1 MAQSVVCS
9 SAGAMPRLGRRQA
22 IALAGSG
29 MLAIGFV
36 NRAAAAAPA
45 DIQLN
50 VYRKGSLIGTHVI
63 RFSQTSSILKV
74 TSQIDLQVKVAFI
87 TVYSYQQTANDDW
100 ENGVLVRTR
109 IQTNDDGKET
119 LVQAEVR
126 DGQLAV
132 QGPSGSSTTQL
143 GAMTDISFWN
153 QAITQGPA
161 LIDSQTAEL
170 IKIQVEGGTKE
181 RIMVRGQAVEARRFS
196 MTGTKGRSGSVWY
209 DDAGSLVKAI
219 VTTRGETLDYE
230 L

>member
-1 MAQSVVCS
+1 
-9 SAGAMPRLGRRQA
+9 
-22 IALAGSG
+22 
-29 MLAIGFV
+29 MLALGFV

-63 RFSQTSSILKV
+63 RFSQAGGTLKV
-74 TSQIDLQVKVAFI
+74 TSQIDLRVKVAFI
-87 TVYSYQQTANDDW
+87 TVFAYQQTANDDW

-119 LVQAEVR
+119 LVQAEAR
-126 DGQLAV
+126 NGQLAV
-132 QGPSGSSTTQL
+132 QGPSGDPVTPL

-153 QAITQGPA
+153 QAITQGPV
-161 LIDSQTAEL
+161 LVDSQTAEL

-181 RIMVRGQAVEARRFS
+181 PIMVRGQSVEARRFS

-219 VTTRGETLDYE
+219 VTTRGETLEYQ

>member
-1 MAQSVVCS
+1 MAQSVACS
-9 SAGAMPRLGRRQA
+9 SAGATPRLDRRQA

-29 MLAIGFV
+29 MVVVGFV
-36 NRAAAAAPA
+36 NRVVAAAPA
-45 DIQLN
+45 NIQLN
-50 VYRKGSLIGTHVI
+50 VYRKGSPIGTHVI
-63 RFSQTSSILKV
+63 RFSQTSGILKV

-100 ENGVLVRTR
+100 ENGVLVRSR

-119 LVQAEVR
+119 LVRAEVR

>member
-1 MAQSVVCS
+1 
-9 SAGAMPRLGRRQA
+9 
-22 IALAGSG
+22 

-36 NRAAAAAPA
+36 NWAAAAAPA

-50 VYRKGSLIGTHVI
+50 VLRKGSPIGTHAI
-63 RFSQTSSILKV
+63 QFSQTGSTLNV
-74 TSQIDLQVKVAFI
+74 TSQIDLRVKVAFI

-119 LVQAEVR
+119 LVQAEAR

-153 QAITQGPA
+153 DAITQGPA

-181 RIMVRGQAVEARRFS
+181 RITVRGQAVEARRFS
-196 MTGTKGRSGSVWY
+196 MTGTKDRSGSVWY
-209 DDAGSLVKAI
+209 DDAGSLVKAV
-219 VTTRGETLDYE
+219 VTTRGETLAYE

>member
-1 MAQSVVCS
+1 MAQSVACS
-9 SAGAMPRLGRRQA
+9 SAGAPPRLGRRQA

-29 MLAIGFV
+29 MMVGFV
-36 NRAAAAAPA
+36 NRVVAAAPA
-45 DIQLN
+45 RIQLN

-63 RFSQTSSILKV
+63 GFSQTSSILKV

-100 ENGVLVRTR
+100 ENGVLVRSR

-126 DGQLAV
+126 DGQLVV

>member
-1 MAQSVVCS
+1 MARSPVCS
-9 SAGAMPRLGRRQA
+9 SGEATPRLGRRKV

-36 NRAAAAAPA
+36 NRTRAAAPA

-50 VYRKGSLIGTHVI
+50 VYRKGSPIGTHAI
-63 RFSQTSSILKV
+63 RFSQNGDTLKV
-74 TSQIDLQVKVAFI
+74 TTQIDLRVKVAFI

-119 LVQAEVR
+119 LVQAEAR
-126 DGQLAV
+126 DGQL
-132 QGPSGSSTTQL
+132 
-143 GAMTDISFWN
+143 
-153 QAITQGPA
+153 
-161 LIDSQTAEL
+161 
-170 IKIQVEGGTKE
+170 TKE
-181 RIMVRGQAVEARRFS
+181 PIMVRGQAVEARRFS

-209 DDAGSLVKAI
+209 DDSGSLVKAV
-219 VTTRGETLDYE
+219 VTTRGETLAYE

>member
-1 MAQSVVCS
+1 MAQLVACS
-9 SAGAMPRLGRRQA
+9 SAGAPARLGRRQA

-29 MLAIGFV
+29 MVVGFV
-36 NRAAAAAPA
+36 NRVVAAAPA
-45 DIQLN
+45 NIQLN

-100 ENGVLVRTR
+100 ENGVLVRSR

-209 DDAGSLVKAI
+209 DDAGSLMKAI

>member
-1 MAQSVVCS
+1 VRIAVV
-9 SAGAMPRLGRRQA
+9 GPV
-22 IALAGSG
+22 GSG
-29 MLAIGFV
+29 RDGLEDQVGGP
-36 NRAAAAAPA
+36 RQQPTTRRRCHAPA
-45 DIQLN
+45 
-50 VYRKGSLIGTHVI
+50 I
-63 RFSQTSSILKV
+63 RFSQTSGILKV

-100 ENGVLVRTR
+100 ENGVLVRSR

-126 DGQLAV
+126 DGQLVV

-143 GAMTDISFWN
+143 GAMTDISFSN

-196 MTGTKGRSGSVWY
+196 MIGSKGRSGSVWY
-209 DDAGSLVKAI
+209 NDAGSLVKAI

>member
-1 MAQSVVCS
+1 MVRSPV
-9 SAGAMPRLGRRQA
+9 SAFGRAMPLGRRKA

-29 MLAIGFV
+29 MLAIGFGSW
-36 NRAAAAAPA
+36 AATAAPS

-50 VYRKGSLIGTHVI
+50 VFRKGSPIGTHVI
-63 RFSQTSSILKV
+63 RFSQTGNTLKV
-74 TSQIDLQVKVAFI
+74 TSQIDLRVKVAFI
-87 TVYSYQQTANDDW
+87 TVFSYQQTANDDW

-109 IQTNDDGKET
+109 IQTSDDGKET
-119 LVQAEVR
+119 LVQAEAR

-170 IKIQVEGGTKE
+170 ITIQVDGGTKE

>member
-1 MAQSVVCS
+1 MARSLVGSSV
-9 SAGAMPRLGRRQA
+9 GATPRLGRRRA

-29 MLAIGFV
+29 MVAIGFGS
-36 NRAAAAAPA
+36 RAATAAPA

-63 RFSQTSSILKV
+63 RFSQAGGILKV
-74 TSQIDLQVKVAFI
+74 TTQIDLRVKVAFI
-87 TVYSYQQTANDDW
+87 TVFSYQQTANDDW
-100 ENGVLVRTR
+100 ENGMLVRTR

-119 LVQAEVR
+119 LVQAEAS

-153 QAITQGPA
+153 EAITQGPV
-161 LIDSQTAEL
+161 LVDSQTAEL
-170 IKIQVEGGTKE
+170 IKIQVKGGTNE
-181 RIMVRGQAVEARRFS
+181 RIMVRGQAVETRRFS

-209 DDAGSLVKAI
+209 DDAGSLVKAV

>member
-1 MAQSVVCS
+1 MARSIVRS
-9 SAGAMPRLGRRQA
+9 SDGPMPRLGRREA
-22 IALAGSG
+22 ITLAGSG
-29 MLAIGFV
+29 IVAIGFA
-36 NRAAAAAPA
+36 NRAAAATPA

-50 VYRKGSLIGTHVI
+50 VYRKGSLIGTHAI
-63 RFSQTSSILKV
+63 QFSQAGATLKV
-74 TSQIDLQVKVAFI
+74 TSQVDLRVKVAFI
-87 TVYSYQQTANDDW
+87 TVFSYQQTANDDW
-100 ENGVLVRTR
+100 ENEVLVRTR

-119 LVQAEVR
+119 LVQAEAR

-132 QGPSGSSTTQL
+132 QGPSGSYTTPL

-161 LIDSQTAEL
+161 LIDSTSAEL
-170 IKIQVEGGTKE
+170 IKIQVEGGAKE
-181 RIMVRGQAVEARRFS
+181 QITVRGQAVDARRFS

-219 VTTRGETLDYE
+219 VTTRGETLGYE

>member
-1 MAQSVVCS
+1 MVRPLVCS
-9 SAGAMPRLGRRQA
+9 PGGMTPKLGRRHV

-29 MLAIGFV
+29 LLAIGLM
-36 NRAAAAAPA
+36 NRAAVATPR

-50 VYRKGSLIGTHVI
+50 VYRKGSPIGTHVI
-63 RFSQTSSILKV
+63 RFSQTGGTLKV
-74 TSQIDLQVKVAFI
+74 VSQVDLRVKVAFI

-100 ENGVLVRTR
+100 ANGVLVRTR
-109 IQTNDDGKET
+109 IQTNDNGKDS
-119 LVQAEVR
+119 LVEAEAR
-126 DGQLAV
+126 DGRLAV
-132 QGPSGSSTTQL
+132 QGPSGSSTTEL

-153 QAITQGPA
+153 EAISRGPV
-161 LIDSQTAEL
+161 LVDSQSAEL
-170 IKIQVEGGTKE
+170 IKIQVEAATRE
-181 RIMVRGQAVEARRFS
+181 RIMVRGQAVDARRVT